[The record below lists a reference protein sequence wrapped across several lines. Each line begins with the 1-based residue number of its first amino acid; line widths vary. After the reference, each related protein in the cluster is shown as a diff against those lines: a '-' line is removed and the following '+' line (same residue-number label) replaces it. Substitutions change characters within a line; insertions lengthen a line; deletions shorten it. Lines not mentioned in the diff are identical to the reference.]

1 MIQTSNIANGIQT
14 SFTRQLFNMAKEYDD
29 VIDFTLGD
37 PDVQPHKAIKAAACR
52 AIEDGKTRYSQ
63 NAGLLELRQ
72 TISKYYTRKEGLT
85 YRPEDEIMVSVGAM
99 EGLYLCLLALLNEG
113 DEVII
118 PAPYYVNY
126 TQMVAMC
133 HAKPVIVDNPEVTDL
148 SFRLEDVEKAITP
161 KTRAIMINTPSN
173 PTGRVLSQEM
183 LHGIADIAKKYDL
196 VVIADEVY
204 KCLVYKDKGLRNEVE
219 GWKSIAHID
228 GMRERT
234 ILVNSLSKEF
244 CMTGYRIGYVLGPS
258 EVITAMTKLQENVA
272 ACAPLPSQFAA
283 IEALGS
289 EEDYSKD
296 MVKIFTERKECIVE
310 GIRAIDGLTCRE
322 PDATF
327 YLMVDISSTGM
338 DSVTFAMELLKAV
351 HVAVVPGI
359 TYGKCCDHYVRI
371 AFTRE
376 LDYIREGVK
385 RIAKFMEET
394 RKKI

>member
-1 MIQTSNIANGIQT
+1 MITTSTISNNIQT

-37 PDVQPHKAIKAAACR
+37 PDVQTHPAIKAAACR
-52 AIEDGKTRYSQ
+52 AIEQGKTRYSQ

-72 TISKYYTRKEGLT
+72 TIAKYYNRKEQLN
-85 YRPEDEIMVSVGAM
+85 YRPEDEIMVTVGAM
-99 EGLYLCLLALLNEG
+99 EGLYLCLLALLNPD

-148 SFRLEDVEKAITP
+148 TYRLEDIERAITP
-161 KTRAIMINTPSN
+161 RTRAIMINTPSN

-183 LHGIADIAKKYDL
+183 LAGIAEIAKKHDL

-204 KCLVYKDKGLRNEVE
+204 KCLIYDKQP
-219 GWKSIAHID
+219 WKSIAHIE

-258 EVITAMTKLQENVA
+258 EIITAMTKLQENVA
-272 ACAPLPSQFAA
+272 ACAPLPSQYAA

-289 EEDYSKD
+289 TEDYSKD
-296 MVKIFTERKECIVE
+296 MVRIFTERKECITE
-310 GIRAIDGLTCRE
+310 GISAIEGLTCRE

-338 DSVTFAMELLKAV
+338 NSVDSAIALLKTQ

-385 RIAKFMEET
+385 RIDAFMKGL
-394 RKKI
+394 KK

>member
-1 MIQTSNIANGIQT
+1 MIQTSDIANGIQT

-37 PDVQPHKAIKAAACR
+37 PDVQTHPAIKAAACR
-52 AIEDGKTRYSQ
+52 AIEQGKTRYSQ

-72 TISKYYTRKEGLT
+72 TIAKYYTRKEQLA
-85 YRPEDEIMVSVGAM
+85 YRPEDEIMVTVGAM
-99 EGLYLCLLALLNEG
+99 EGLYLCLLAMLNPD

-148 SFRLEDVEKAITP
+148 TYRLEDIERAITP
-161 KTRAIMINTPSN
+161 RTKAIMINTPSN

-183 LHGIADIAKKYDL
+183 LAGIAEIAKKHDS

-204 KCLVYKDKGLRNEVE
+204 KCLIYDKQP
-219 GWKSIAHID
+219 WKSIAHIE

-258 EVITAMTKLQENVA
+258 EIITAMTKLQENVA
-272 ACAPLPSQFAA
+272 ACAPLPSQYAA

-289 EEDYSKD
+289 TEDYSKD
-296 MVKIFTERKECIVE
+296 MVRIFTERKECIVE
-310 GIRAIDGLTCRE
+310 GISAIDGLTCRE

-338 DSVTFAMELLKAV
+338 YSVDFAIALLKAQ

-376 LDYIREGVK
+376 LDYIREGVR
-385 RIAKFMEET
+385 RINAFMKGL
-394 RKKI
+394 KK

>member
-1 MIQTSNIANGIQT
+1 MINTSNIANGIQT
-14 SFTRQLFNMAKEYDD
+14 SFTRQLFNMAKQYDD

-37 PDVQPHKAIKAAACR
+37 PDVQPHQFIKDAACV
-52 AIEDGKTRYSQ
+52 AIQQGKTRYSQ

-72 TISKYYTRKEGLT
+72 TIHDYYLRKEGLS
-85 YRPEDEIMVSVGAM
+85 YNPENEIQVSVGAM
-99 EGLYLCLLALLNEG
+99 EGLYLALLALLNPD

-126 TQMVAMC
+126 IQMVAMC

-148 SFRLEDVEKAITP
+148 TYRLEDIERTITP
-161 KTRAIMINTPSN
+161 RTRAIMINTPSN

-183 LHGIADIAKKYDL
+183 LAGIAEIAKKHDL

-204 KCLVYKDKGLRNEVE
+204 KCLIYDKQPWR
-219 GWKSIAHID
+219 SIAHIE

-258 EVITAMTKLQENVA
+258 EIITAMTKLQENVA
-272 ACAPLPSQFAA
+272 ACAPLPSQYAA

-289 EEDYSKD
+289 KEDYSKD
-296 MVKIFTERKECIVE
+296 MVAIFTERKNCIVE
-310 GIRAIDGLTCRE
+310 GIQSIAGLSCLP

-327 YLMVDISSTGM
+327 YLMVDISKTGM
-338 DSVTFAMELLKAV
+338 TSVDFAMELLKAV

-359 TYGKCCDHYVRI
+359 TYGKCCDSYIRI

-376 LDYIREGVK
+376 LDYIREGVR
-385 RIAKFMEET
+385 RISEFM
-394 RKKI
+394 KSLNK

>member
-1 MIQTSNIANGIQT
+1 MITVSNIANGIQT
-14 SFTRQLFNMAKEYDD
+14 SFTRQLFNLAKEYDD

-37 PDVQPHKAIKAAACR
+37 PDVQPHTAIKAAACR
-52 AIEDGKTRYSQ
+52 AIEQGKTRYSQ

-72 TISKYYTRKEGLT
+72 TIAKYYNRKEQLA
-85 YRPEDEIMVSVGAM
+85 YRPEDEIMVTVGAM
-99 EGLYLCLLALLNEG
+99 EGLYLCLLALLNPD

-148 SFRLEDVEKAITP
+148 TYRLEDIEHAITP
-161 KTRAIMINTPSN
+161 RTRAVMINTPSN

-183 LHGIADIAKKYDL
+183 LTGIAEIAKKHDL

-204 KCLVYKDKGLRNEVE
+204 KCLIYDRQP
-219 GWKSIAHID
+219 WKSIAHIE

-272 ACAPLPSQFAA
+272 ACAPLPSQYAA

-289 EEDYSKD
+289 TEDYSKD
-296 MVKIFTERKECIVE
+296 MVRIFTERKECIVE
-310 GIRAIDGLTCRE
+310 GISTIDGLTCRE

-338 DSVTFAMELLKAV
+338 NSVDFAIALLKAQ

-385 RIAKFMEET
+385 RIDAFMKGL
-394 RKKI
+394 KK

>member
-1 MIQTSNIANGIQT
+1 MIQTSTIANAIQT

-37 PDVQPHKAIKAAACR
+37 PDVQTHAAIKAAACR
-52 AIEDGKTRYSQ
+52 AIEQGKTRYSQ

-72 TISKYYTRKEGLT
+72 TIAEYYNRKEQLA
-85 YRPEDEIMVSVGAM
+85 YRPEDEIMVTVGAM
-99 EGLYLCLLALLNEG
+99 EGLYLCLLALLNP
-113 DEVII
+113 DNEVII

-133 HAKPVIVDNPEVTDL
+133 HAKPIIVDNPEVTDL
-148 SFRLEDVEKAITP
+148 TYRLEDIERAITP
-161 KTRAIMINTPSN
+161 RTRAIMINTPSN

-183 LHGIADIAKKYDL
+183 LAGIAEIAKKHDL

-204 KCLVYKDKGLRNEVE
+204 KCLIYDKQP
-219 GWKSIAHID
+219 WKSIAHIE

-272 ACAPLPSQFAA
+272 ACAPLPSQYAA

-289 EEDYSKD
+289 IEDYSKD
-296 MVKIFTERKECIVE
+296 MVRIFTERKECIVD
-310 GIRAIDGLTCRE
+310 GISAIEGLTCRE

-338 DSVTFAMELLKAV
+338 NSVDFAIALLKAQ

-385 RIAKFMEET
+385 RIDAFMKGL
-394 RKKI
+394 KK

>member
-1 MIQTSNIANGIQT
+1 MIRTSDIANGIQT
-14 SFTRQLFNMAKEYDD
+14 SFTRQLFNLAKQYDD

-37 PDVQPHKAIKAAACR
+37 PDVQPHQAIKDAACA
-52 AIEDGKTRYSQ
+52 AIQQGKTRYSQ

-72 TISKYYTRKEGLT
+72 TIHDYYLRKEGLS
-85 YRPEDEIMVSVGAM
+85 YNPENEIQVSVGAM
-99 EGLYLCLLALLNEG
+99 EGLYLALLALLNPG

-133 HAKPVIVDNPEVTDL
+133 HAVPVIVDNPEVTDL
-148 SFRLEDVEKAITP
+148 TYRLEDIERAITP
-161 KTRAIMINTPSN
+161 RTRAIMINTPSN

-183 LHGIADIAKKYDL
+183 LAGIAEIAKKHDL

-204 KCLVYKDKGLRNEVE
+204 KCLIYDKQPWR
-219 GWKSIAHID
+219 SIAHIE

-258 EVITAMTKLQENVA
+258 EIITSMTKLQENVA
-272 ACAPLPSQFAA
+272 ACAPLPSQYAA

-289 EEDYSKD
+289 KEDYSKD
-296 MVKIFTERKECIVE
+296 MVAIFTERKNCIVE
-310 GIRAIDGLTCRE
+310 GIQSIDGLSCLP

-327 YLMVDISSTGM
+327 YLMVDISSSGM
-338 DSVTFAMELLKAV
+338 NSVDFAMELLKAV

-359 TYGKCCDHYVRI
+359 TYGKCCDNYIRI

-385 RIAKFMEET
+385 RIDKFM
-394 RKKI
+394 KSLSL